1 MEPLV
6 IIFCIMSIFYI
17 CYLLGRLRLMTMPIT
32 VSDEEGTKIISMID
46 RSIRSYGLEVSC
58 KGKDYFTIS
67 KLNHGYGQDD
77 IRFFCMLYKN
87 NYKKYSEWLKY
98 HKSKDN
104 YFFIVKVDEYP
115 LWMASRVPLWKQKEF
130 ARIRTIEE
138 FIKQVP
144 TFETKLNKLKKLEAI
159 KNICKEDV

>member
-1 MEPLV
+1 MEPLA
-6 IIFCIMSIFYI
+6 IIFSIMAIAYVS
-17 CYLLGRLRLMTMPIT
+17 YLLGRLRLMSMPIT
-32 VSDEEGTKIISMID
+32 VSDEEGTKIVAMID
-46 RSIRSYGLEVSC
+46 RSIRRCGLEVSC

-67 KLNHGYGQDD
+67 KINHGYGPEDT
-77 IRFFCMLYKN
+77 RFFCMLYKN
-87 NYKKYSEWLKY
+87 NFKTYKEWLKY
-98 HKSKDN
+98 HKSKDK

-115 LWMASRVPLWKQKEF
+115 LWKQKEF
-130 ARIRTIEE
+130 ARIRTLEE

>member
-1 MEPLV
+1 MEPLT
-6 IIFCIMSIFYI
+6 IILSIMAIFYI
-17 CYLLGRLRLMTMPIT
+17 CYLLGHLRLMTMPIT
-32 VSDEEGTKIISMID
+32 VSVEEGTKIFSMID
-46 RSIRSYGLEVSC
+46 RSIHEYGLEVSC

-67 KLNHGYGQDD
+67 KINHGYGPED

-87 NYKKYSEWLKY
+87 NFKTYTEWLKY
-98 HKSKDN
+98 HKSKDK
-104 YFFIVKVDEYP
+104 YYFIVKVDEY
-115 LWMASRVPLWKQKEF
+115 PLWKQKEF

-144 TFETKLNKLKKLEAI
+144 TFDTKLNKIKKLETI

>member
-1 MEPLV
+1 MEPLA
-6 IIFCIMSIFYI
+6 IIFSIMVIAYVS
-17 CYLLGRLRLMTMPIT
+17 YLLGRLRLMSMPIT
-32 VSDEEGTKIISMID
+32 VSDEEGTKIVAMID
-46 RSIRSYGLEVSC
+46 RSIRRCDLEVSC

-67 KLNHGYGQDD
+67 KINHGYGPEDT
-77 IRFFCMLYKN
+77 RFFCMLYKN
-87 NYKKYSEWLKY
+87 NFKTYKEWLKY
-98 HKSKDN
+98 HKSKDK

-115 LWMASRVPLWKQKEF
+115 LWKQKEF
-130 ARIRTIEE
+130 ARIRTLEE

>member
-1 MEPLV
+1 MEPLA
-6 IIFCIMSIFYI
+6 IIFGIMTFAYV
-17 CYLLGRLRLMTMPIT
+17 CYLLGRAYFMTMPIT
-32 VSDEEGTKIISMID
+32 VSDEEGTKIVAMID
-46 RSIRSYGLEVSC
+46 RSIRRYDLEVSC

-67 KLNHGYGQDD
+67 KINHGYGPDD
-77 IRFFCMLYKN
+77 KRFFCMLYKN
-87 NYKKYSEWLKY
+87 NFKTYKEWFNY

-115 LWMASRVPLWKQKEF
+115 LWKQKEF
-130 ARIRTIEE
+130 TRIRTVEE

-144 TFETKLNKLKKLEAI
+144 TFETQLNKQKKLEAI

>member
-6 IIFCIMSIFYI
+6 IIFSIMAIAYVS
-17 CYLLGRLRLMTMPIT
+17 YLLGRLRLLSMPIK
-32 VSDEEGTKIISMID
+32 VSDEEGTKIVAMID
-46 RSIRSYGLEVSC
+46 RSIRRCGLEVSC

-67 KLNHGYGQDD
+67 KINHGYGPDD
-77 IRFFCMLYKN
+77 TRFFCMLYKN
-87 NYKKYSEWLKY
+87 NFKTYSEWLKY
-98 HKSKDN
+98 RKSKDK

-115 LWMASRVPLWKQKEF
+115 LWKQKEF
-130 ARIRTIEE
+130 ARIRTLEE

>member
-1 MEPLV
+1 MEPLA
-6 IIFCIMSIFYI
+6 IIFGIMAIFYVS
-17 CYLLGRLRLMTMPIT
+17 YLLGRLRLMTMPIT
-32 VSDEEGTKIISMID
+32 VSDEEGTKIVAMID

-77 IRFFCMLYKN
+77 TRFFCMLYKN
-87 NYKKYSEWLKY
+87 NYKTYSEWLKY

-115 LWMASRVPLWKQKEF
+115 LWKQKEF
-130 ARIRTIEE
+130 KRIRSVEE
-138 FIKQVP
+138 FIKQVA
-144 TFETKLNKLKKLEAI
+144 TFETQLNKMKKLEAI

>member
-1 MEPLV
+1 MEPLA
-6 IIFCIMSIFYI
+6 IIFGIMSIFYI
-17 CYLLGRLRLMTMPIT
+17 FYILGRLRLMTMPIT
-32 VSDEEGTKIISMID
+32 VSEEEGTKFVAMTDTSLRQYD
-46 RSIRSYGLEVSC
+46 LEVSY
-58 KGKDYFTIS
+58 KGQAYVTIS
-67 KLNHGYGQDD
+67 NINHGYGPDD

-87 NYKKYSEWLKY
+87 NYKTYTEWLKY
-98 HKSKDN
+98 RKSKDN
-104 YFFIVKVDEYP
+104 YFFVVKIDEY
-115 LWMASRVPLWKQKEF
+115 PLWKQKEF